1 MPLGD
6 IEVLEQREVEVPL
19 SGRLQDVHAGTA
31 EMAEIQAAG
40 NVAGDPPEGQRIEP
54 LVPGRVFELA
64 VGYAVGPGAAA
75 VSGRYSEAM
84 VSNTGFTV
92 WTKTGGAFTK
102 EGYGCEPGRGVRPSA
117 SRVRLT
123 GKGAEYGLGEGVAG
137 KSRAVSYSCN
147 GGLCYDESL

>member
-1 MPLGD
+1 MLGTE
-6 IEVLEQREVEVPL
+6 EVAYQYIYSKMTKVKNEDF
-19 SGRLQDVHAGTA
+19 S
-31 EMAEIQAAG
+31 QAFNEAT
-40 NVAGDPPEGQRIEP
+40 QRI
-54 LVPGRVFELA
+54 
-64 VGYAVGPGAAA
+64 
-75 VSGRYSEAM
+75 SDQI
-84 VSNTGFTV
+84 NT
-92 WTKTGGAFTK
+92 FTK